1 MTAVLNISTE
11 LQFLRAIVWAHRRGL
26 SKRLSDY
33 HRGGQYRLKLTFELR
48 QGHRERDYD
57 GKKCGEVHGGY
68 K

>member
-1 MTAVLNISTE
+1 MTAVPNISTE
-11 LQFLRAIVWAHRRGL
+11 LQFLRAIVWAHRLGL

-33 HRGGQYRLKLTFELR
+33 HREGQYRLELTFELR

-57 GKKCGEVHGGY
+57 SKKCGEVHGGY